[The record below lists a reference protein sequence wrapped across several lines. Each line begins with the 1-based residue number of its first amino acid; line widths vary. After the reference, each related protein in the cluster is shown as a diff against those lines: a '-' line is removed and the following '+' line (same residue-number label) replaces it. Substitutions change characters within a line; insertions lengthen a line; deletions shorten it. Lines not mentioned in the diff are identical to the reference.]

1 MYLYKY
7 RCVRSDLLLS
17 PSLFDWEELCTID
30 DKAIPYLS
38 SLCPCE
44 APAGQWNKPCS
55 QQYFQD
61 SSVHVYRVSV
71 VILFRKHYIVTVCRL
86 EL

>member
-38 SLCPCE
+38 SLSPCE
-44 APAGQWNKPCS
+44 APAGQWNKPCCC
-55 QQYFQD
+55 
-61 SSVHVYRVSV
+61 VHSNIFKIPLSTCTGY
-71 VILFRKHYIVTVCRL
+71 LW
-86 EL
+86 